1 MNCSP
6 PGSTVHEILQ
16 TGILDW
22 AANYHFI
29 FSWQTAYVGYT
40 GPCLHVAAVAL
51 PGNAAFIESAFPSRA
66 PEFPPV
72 LLASTPWLTHINWLL
87 DAQLLSYMFY
97 VKSDVDLLSDEAE
110 LTLKDFLIF

>member
-1 MNCSP
+1 M
-6 PGSTVHEILQ
+6 
-16 TGILDW
+16 
-22 AANYHFI
+22 
-29 FSWQTAYVGYT
+29 GYT